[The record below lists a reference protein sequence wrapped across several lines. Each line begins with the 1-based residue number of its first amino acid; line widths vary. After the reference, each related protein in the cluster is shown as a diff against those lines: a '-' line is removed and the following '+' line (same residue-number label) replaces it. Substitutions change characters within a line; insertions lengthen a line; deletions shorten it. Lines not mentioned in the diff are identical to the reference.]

1 MIGTRYK
8 QGMFPYRSQIWA
20 AAESRNQENHR
31 EMDIRLIDFERLE
44 VYEAEAVLL
53 TCSLPNESEEIRSEV
68 HASLCV
74 HALRVKCAM
83 EPTGL

>member
-1 MIGTRYK
+1 MIGTRHK
-8 QGMFPYRSQIWA
+8 QEMFPYRSQIWA

-53 TCSLPNESEEIRSEV
+53 IMLAYPTRAKRYAAKCTPPFACMRS
-68 HASLCV
+68 
-74 HALRVKCAM
+74 
-83 EPTGL
+83 G

>member
-1 MIGTRYK
+1 
-8 QGMFPYRSQIWA
+8 
-20 AAESRNQENHR
+20 
-31 EMDIRLIDFERLE
+31 MDIRLIDFERLE